1 MRNLLALFAFALI
14 TFAALGW
21 YRDWYKVQSVT
32 TPDGNRHIDI
42 DIHSKKIGDD
52 IHRGTEKIQDAWEK
66 HRNPA
71 SGDPSSRDFF
81 GPIEPGPGRTPQPLS
96 SVPNKGP

>member
-52 IHRGTEKIQDAWEK
+52 LQRGSDKLHDVWE
-66 HRNPA
+66 
-71 SGDPSSRDFF
+71 SRRRSES
-81 GPIEPGPGRTPQPLS
+81 EPGFVGPPRPPGT
-96 SVPNKGP
+96 